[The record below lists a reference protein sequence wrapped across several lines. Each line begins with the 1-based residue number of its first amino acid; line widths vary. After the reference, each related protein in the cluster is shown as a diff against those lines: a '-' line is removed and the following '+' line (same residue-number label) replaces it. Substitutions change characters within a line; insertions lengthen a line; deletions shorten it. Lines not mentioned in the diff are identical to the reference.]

1 MADVLV
7 IEDDAALQ
15 EAYSFMLE
23 MGGHLVT
30 SAHNGKEGLAK
41 VKNHAFDIILLD
53 IHMPVMNGIEFLET
67 FMAARPE
74 HTKIIVF
81 SNMVEPEIEN
91 QALKLGADIC
101 ILKSSAT
108 PSSMLA
114 SIQEISLQ

>member
-1 MADVLV
+1 MANVLV
-7 IEDDAALQ
+7 IEDDVALQ

-30 SAHNGKEGLAK
+30 SAYNGQEGIAK
-41 VKNHAFDIILLD
+41 VKSHVYDVILLD

-67 FMAARPE
+67 FMATRPE
-74 HTKIIVF
+74 RTKIIVF
-81 SNMVEPEIEN
+81 SNMIEPEIEN
-91 QALKLGADIC
+91 QALELGANIC

-114 SIQEISLQ
+114 SIKEVSLQ